1 MKRLIV
7 SVTNDLNSDQRVH
20 KICTSLQNLGFEIV
34 LIGRLLKKSR
44 PLERNYKTIRMK
56 LWFNKGFLFYANYNL
71 RLFFKLLFLKK
82 DVLLANDLDTLL
94 PNFLIS
100 KLFNKP
106 LVYDS
111 HELFTE
117 VPELV
122 NRSLQKN
129 VWLAI
134 EKFIFP
140 KLKYCY
146 TVNKS
151 IATIYREKYGVPVKV
166 IRNIAPTFKNKA
178 VDNAFAKK
186 IKGSH
191 KMLILQGNGINID
204 RGGEEAVS
212 MMRYLDNGLLYIIG
226 SGDVF
231 EKLKKQVIDLK
242 LSDKVFIKNS
252 LPYGELMSYT
262 QIADLGLSLDKGT
275 NKNYEF
281 SLPNKVFDYI
291 QAQTPLLVSNR
302 KEVASLVTDYNIGK
316 VSKSLKPEDL
326 AQEIKAIFADDNQLK
341 EWHKNLK
348 IAAQRLTWENES
360 EKLAAI
366 YKDLL

>member
-7 SVTNDLNSDQRVH
+7 SVTNDLSSDQRVH
-20 KICTSLQNLGFEIV
+20 KICTTLQTMGFNIL
-34 LIGRLLKKSR
+34 LIGRQLKNSKPIKR
-44 PLERNYKTIRMK
+44 DYQTIRMH
-56 LWFNKGFLFYANYNL
+56 LWFSKGFLFYANYNIA
-71 RLFFKLLFLKK
+71 LFFKLVFLKK
-82 DVLLANDLDTLL
+82 DLLLANDLDTLL
-94 PNFLIS
+94 PNFLIHR
-100 KLFNKP
+100 LFNIP

-122 NRSLQKN
+122 NRPFQKK

-146 TVNKS
+146 TVNDS
-151 IATIYREKYGVPVKV
+151 IATIYTKKYGVSVKV
-166 IRNIAPTFKNKA
+166 IRNIAPAFKNEP
-178 VDNAFAKK
+178 VDSTFTNKV
-186 IKGSH
+186 KGTK

-204 RGGEEAVS
+204 RGAEEAVA
-212 MMRYLDNGLLYIIG
+212 MMRYLDNCLLYIIG

-231 EKLKKQVIDLK
+231 NKLKKMVVALA
-242 LSDKVFIKNS
+242 LADKVIIKNS

-275 NKNYEF
+275 NWNYEF

-302 KEVASLVTDYNIGK
+302 KEVASLVTDYKIGK
-316 VSKSLKPEDL
+316 VSKSLKPENL
-326 AQEIKAIFADDNQLK
+326 AQEIKDIFADNNQLK
-341 EWHKNLK
+341 EWRKNLK
-348 IAAQRLTWENES
+348 IAAQRLTWENENK
-360 EKLAAI
+360 KLAAI
-366 YKDLL
+366 YNDLL